1 MMDPKTLFTRYST
14 WVVGVLMAGAAYWLS
29 LPPAEQAAL
38 ATAAWTIE
46 GGAVPLTLL
55 GNLKPPVAVLLA
67 RWQLSQVAP
76 PMGTCVPG
84 ITSVAGTPTSVLPAA
99 WQVAHA

>member
-38 ATAAWTIE
+38 ATAYPILSKLT
-46 GGAVPLTLL
+46 PLA
-55 GNLKPPVAVLLA
+55 GFVAFLA
-67 RWQLSQVAP
+67 ARAKSQAP
-76 PMGTCVPG
+76 AEPKE
-84 ITSVAGTPTSVLPAA
+84 
-99 WQVAHA
+99 